1 MKPRKY
7 LLILLLLSTLFLVYN
22 FIIYTDNSAY
32 GTIRLSEKA
41 IRGENLWLNNNCNS
55 CHQIY
60 GLGGYLG
67 PDLTNVYSFRKNNDA
82 YLKAMFN
89 SGIKTM
95 PLFHFNESEKE
106 ELLQFLKEI
115 DQTGHYPN
123 INAKINADGW
133 VEIKYKNDTHEN

>member
-7 LLILLLLSTLFLVYN
+7 LLILLLLSTLFFVYN
-22 FIIYTDNSAY
+22 FFIYTDSSAY
-32 GTIRLSEKA
+32 GNIHLSEKA
-41 IRGENLWLNNNCNS
+41 VRGENLWLKNNCNS

-67 PDLTNVYSFRKNNDA
+67 PDLTNVYSFRQKNDA

-95 PLFHFNESEKE
+95 PLFQFNESEKE
-106 ELLQFLKEI
+106 ELLQFLKEV

-123 INAKINADGW
+123 INAKINTDGW
-133 VEIKYKNDTHEN
+133 VEIQYKKDAHEN

>member
-7 LLILLLLSTLFLVYN
+7 LFILLLLSTIFLVYN
-22 FIIYTDNSAY
+22 FFIYTDSSAY
-32 GTIRLSEKA
+32 GNVHLSEKA
-41 IRGENLWLNNNCNS
+41 VRGENLWLKNNCNS

-67 PDLTNVYSFRKNNDA
+67 PDLTNVYSFRQNNDA

-95 PLFHFNESEKE
+95 PLFQFNESEKE
-106 ELLQFLKEI
+106 ELLQFLKEV

-123 INAKINADGW
+123 INAKINRDGW

>member
-1 MKPRKY
+1 MKPKKN
-7 LLILLLLSTLFLVYN
+7 LLILLLLTTLFFVYN
-22 FIIYTDNSAY
+22 FFIYTDNSSY
-32 GTIRLSEKA
+32 GNIHLSEKA
-41 IRGENLWLNNNCNS
+41 IRGENLWLKNNCNS

-67 PDLTNVYSFRKNNDA
+67 PDLTNAYSFRKNDN

-95 PLFHFNESEKE
+95 PKFDFNESEKE
-106 ELLQFLKEI
+106 ELLQFLKEV

-123 INAKINADGW
+123 INAKINRDGW

>member
-7 LLILLLLSTLFLVYN
+7 LFILLLLSTLFLVYN
-22 FIIYTDNSAY
+22 FFIYTDSSAY
-32 GTIRLSEKA
+32 GNVHLSEKA
-41 IRGENLWLNNNCNS
+41 IRGENLWLKNNCNS

-67 PDLTNVYSFRKNNDA
+67 PDLTNAYSFRKNDN

-95 PLFHFNESEKE
+95 PKFDFNESEKE

-115 DQTGHYPN
+115 DQTGHYPST
-123 INAKINADGW
+123 NAKIKPNGW
-133 VEIKYKNDTHEN
+133 VEIQYKNDVHEN

>member
-1 MKPRKY
+1 MKPKKN
-7 LLILLLLSTLFLVYN
+7 LLILLLLTTLFFVYN
-22 FIIYTDNSAY
+22 FFIYTDNSSY
-32 GTIRLSEKA
+32 GNIHLSEKA
-41 IRGENLWLNNNCNS
+41 IRGENLWLKNNCNS

-67 PDLTNVYSFRKNNDA
+67 PDLTNVYSFRQNNDA

-95 PLFHFNESEKE
+95 PLFQFNESEKE
-106 ELLQFLKEI
+106 ELLQFLKEV

-123 INAKINADGW
+123 INAKINRDGW

>member
-1 MKPRKY
+1 MKPKKN
-7 LLILLLLSTLFLVYN
+7 LLILLLLTTLFFVYN
-22 FIIYTDNSAY
+22 FFIYTDNSSY
-32 GTIRLSEKA
+32 GNIHLSEKA
-41 IRGENLWLNNNCNS
+41 IRGENLWLKNNCNS

-67 PDLTNVYSFRKNNDA
+67 PDLTNAYSFRKNDN

-95 PLFHFNESEKE
+95 PKFDFNESEKE
-106 ELLQFLKEI
+106 ELLQFLKEV

-123 INAKINADGW
+123 INAKINRDGW
-133 VEIKYKNDTHEN
+133 VEIQYKNDVHEN

>member
-7 LLILLLLSTLFLVYN
+7 LFILLLLSTLFLVYN
-22 FIIYTDNSAY
+22 FFIYTDSSAY
-32 GTIRLSEKA
+32 GNVHLSEKA
-41 IRGENLWLNNNCNS
+41 IRGENLWLKNNCNS

-67 PDLTNVYSFRKNNDA
+67 PDLTNVYSFRQNNDA

-95 PLFHFNESEKE
+95 PLFQFNESEKE
-106 ELLQFLKEI
+106 ELLQFLKEV

-123 INAKINADGW
+123 INAKINRDGW
-133 VEIKYKNDTHEN
+133 VEIQYKNDVHEN